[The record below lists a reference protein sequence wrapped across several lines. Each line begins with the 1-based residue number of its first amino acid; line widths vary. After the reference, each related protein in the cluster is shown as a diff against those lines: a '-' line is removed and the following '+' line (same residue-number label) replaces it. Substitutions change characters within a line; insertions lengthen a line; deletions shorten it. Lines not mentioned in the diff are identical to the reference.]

1 MKRKTFNLVS
11 FSGQAKENIDKRSKR
26 LGGFMSFL
34 YVLGFIVFVIAS
46 AIKILPE
53 WERGVVLRFGRSV
66 GIRGPG
72 LILLIPWVERLLR
85 VDTRTVTMDIKPQ
98 DVITFDNVSMKVNAV
113 IYFRVV
119 EPEKAV
125 TQVEDFFF
133 ATSQLAQTTLRS
145 VLGQYQ
151 MDDLLSSREKINHTL
166 QEILDKATEPWGI
179 KVSVVE
185 VKHIDLPKE
194 MQRAM
199 AKQAE
204 AERERRAKVINAEGE
219 FQRAEKLKQASQII
233 SQSPAALQ
241 LAYLQALQEVTG
253 EGKST
258 IILPLPI
265 DLVKPFMEV
274 IGQNKSSS

>member
-1 MKRKTFNLVS
+1 MIWLYILIAVFIIAFN
-11 FSGQAKENIDKRSKR
+11 
-26 LGGFMSFL
+26 
-34 YVLGFIVFVIAS
+34 

-53 WERGVVLRFGRSV
+53 WERGVILRLGRSI
-66 GIRGPG
+66 GARGPG
-72 LILLIPWVERLLR
+72 LIIVVPLVERIIR

-98 DVITFDNVSMKVNAV
+98 DVITLDNVSMKVNAV

-119 EPEKAV
+119 NTEKAV
-125 TQVEDFFF
+125 TQVEDFYF

-151 MDDLLSSREKINHTL
+151 MDDLLSRRDKINLTL

-199 AKQAE
+199 ARQAE
-204 AERERRAKVINAEGE
+204 AERERRAKVISAEGE
-219 FQRAEKLKQASQII
+219 FQRAEKLRSASEIL
-233 SQSPAALQ
+233 SKSPAAIQ
-241 LAYLQALQEVTG
+241 LAYLQTLTEINN
-253 EGKST
+253 EGTKT
-258 IILPLPI
+258 IVLPLPI
-265 DLVKPFMEV
+265 DLIKPFMKVLGKEEKEV
-274 IGQNKSSS
+274 

>member
-1 MKRKTFNLVS
+1 MTWIFYVIGFLVFLL
-11 FSGQAKENIDKRSKR
+11 FSI
-26 LGGFMSFL
+26 
-34 YVLGFIVFVIAS
+34 
-46 AIKILPE
+46 IKILPE
-53 WERGVVLRFGRSV
+53 WERGVILRFGRSV
-66 GIRGPG
+66 GVRGPG
-72 LILLIPWVERLLR
+72 LIFLVPWVERILR

-98 DVITFDNVSMKVNAV
+98 DVITLDNVSMKVNAV

-119 EPEKAV
+119 EAEKAV

-145 VLGQYQ
+145 VLGQYE
-151 MDDLLSSREKINHTL
+151 MDDLLSSRDKINHTL

-185 VKHIDLPKE
+185 VKHIDLPQE

-233 SQSPAALQ
+233 SQSPSALQ

-253 EGKST
+253 EGKQT
-258 IILPLPI
+258 IVLPIPI
-265 DLVKPFMEV
+265 DLFKPFMEV
-274 IGQNKSSS
+274 MNQNKDS

>member
-1 MKRKTFNLVS
+1 MW
-11 FSGQAKENIDKRSKR
+11 
-26 LGGFMSFL
+26 ML
-34 YVLGFIVFVIAS
+34 YVLGFLIFLIFSIV
-46 AIKILPE
+46 KILPE

-66 GIRGPG
+66 GVRGPG
-72 LILLIPWVERLLR
+72 LIWLIPGVERLIR

-98 DVITFDNVSMKVNAV
+98 DVITRDNVSMKVNAV

-119 EPEKAV
+119 EAEKAI

-145 VLGQYQ
+145 VLGQYE
-151 MDDLLSSREKINHTL
+151 MDDLLSNRDKINHTL

-185 VKHIDLPKE
+185 VKHIDLPQE

-199 AKQAE
+199 ARQAE

-219 FQRAEKLKQASQII
+219 FQRAEKLKEASQII
-233 SQSPAALQ
+233 SQSPSALQ

-253 EGKST
+253 DGKQT
-258 IILPLPI
+258 IVLPIPI
-265 DLVKPFMEV
+265 DLFKPFMELV
-274 IGQNKSSS
+274 DKK